1 MANVHVFCF
10 FASYVVALALEG
22 LAVARRSTALRSLS
36 FGFALAGL
44 VAHTFYLVARSN
56 AADLP
61 PLLSS
66 SHDWLLVLAWVAV
79 VFDLTLATIL
89 SLVGR
94 SVPMGLFLLPVV
106 LLLIGASDLVGEAT
120 SPAMSGATDAARRGA
135 EETAL
140 RGWGM
145 LHASLLVFGIV
156 GVIVGFLFSL
166 MYVVQHRRLKH
177 PQAAPIASS
186 LPSLA
191 TLARLNWWSVIV
203 SFPLLTLG
211 MLTGIRLVYLSRH
224 TQGPIGFTDPLVV
237 GSGLVWLLMVGFL
250 VWLLRSDHVGGK
262 QVALRTIWALG
273 LVLVTLLGLQILFNG
288 HTSAPV
294 PRNAGSSR
302 QSRSAEVELGETA
315 RQ

>member
-10 FASYVVALALEG
+10 FASYVVALALDG
-22 LAVARRSTALRSLS
+22 LAVARRSMALRSLS

-44 VAHTFYLVARSN
+44 LAQTFYLVARSN

-79 VFDLTLATIL
+79 VFDLTLSAIL
-89 SLVGR
+89 SFVGR
-94 SVPMGLFLLPVV
+94 SLPMGLFLLPVV

-120 SPAMSGATDAARRGA
+120 SPALSGATDAVRRGA
-135 EETAL
+135 EERAL

-145 LHASLLVFGIV
+145 LHASFLVFGIG
-156 GVIVGFLFSL
+156 GVIVGFLFSV

-177 PQAAPIASS
+177 RQSVANALS

-203 SFPLLTLG
+203 SFPLLTFG
-211 MLTGIRLVYLSRH
+211 MLTGVRLVYLSRH
-224 TQGPIGFTDPLVV
+224 TQGPISFSDPLVV

-273 LVLVTLLGLQILFNG
+273 LVLVTLLGLQVLFNG
-288 HTSAPV
+288 HTSGSA
-294 PRNAGSSR
+294 PRNAASVE
-302 QSRSAEVELGETA
+302 QPRSAELQGAV

>member
-22 LAVARRSTALRSLS
+22 LAVARRSAALRSLS
-36 FGFALAGL
+36 FGFAVAGL
-44 VAHTFYLVARSN
+44 VAHTFYLVARSS

-66 SHDWLLVLAWVAV
+66 SHDWLLVLAWLAV
-79 VFDLTLATIL
+79 VFDLTLSTIL

-106 LLLIGASDLVGEAT
+106 LLLIGASDLVGGAT
-120 SPAMSGATDAARRGA
+120 SPAMSGATDAVRRGA
-135 EETAL
+135 EERAL
-140 RGWGM
+140 RSWGM
-145 LHASLLVFGIV
+145 LHASLLVFGIA
-156 GVIVGFLFSL
+156 GVIVGFLFSI

-177 PQAAPIASS
+177 PHDVPITLS

-191 TLARLNWWSVIV
+191 TLARLNWWSVII

-224 TQGPIGFTDPLVV
+224 TQGPISFSDPLVV

-262 QVALRTIWALG
+262 QVALRTIWCFG
-273 LVLVTLLGLQILFNG
+273 LVLVTLLGLQVLFNG

-294 PRNAGSSR
+294 HRNAGSADPSR
-302 QSRSAEVELGETA
+302 VTEVEEAA

>member
-10 FASYVVALALEG
+10 FASYVVALGLEG
-22 LAVARRSTALRSLS
+22 LAVARRSGALRSLS

-44 VAHTFYLVARSN
+44 IAHTFYLVARSN

-66 SHDWLLVLAWVAV
+66 SHDWLLVLAWLAV
-79 VFDLTLATIL
+79 VFDLTLSTIL
-89 SLVGR
+89 SAVGR
-94 SVPMGLFLLPVV
+94 GVPMGLFLLPVV

-120 SPAMSGATDAARRGA
+120 SPAMSSATDAVRRSA
-135 EETAL
+135 EERAL

-145 LHASLLVFGIV
+145 LHASLLVFGIG
-156 GVIVGFLFSL
+156 GVIVGFLFSI

-177 PQAAPIASS
+177 PRAVPNALS

-211 MLTGIRLVYLSRH
+211 MLTGVRLVYLSQQ
-224 TQGPIGFTDPLVV
+224 TQGPISFSDPLVV
-237 GSGLVWLLMVGFL
+237 GSGVVWVLMVGFL
-250 VWLLRSDHVGGK
+250 VWLLRSDHVGGR
-262 QVALRTIWALG
+262 QVAWRTIWAFG
-273 LVLVTLLGLQILFNG
+273 LVLATLLGLQVLFKG
-288 HTSAPV
+288 HTSAPAHRTTAAV
-294 PRNAGSSR
+294 E
-302 QSRSAEVELGETA
+302 QSRSPEIEGAT

>member
-1 MANVHVFCF
+1 MSNVHVFCF
-10 FASYVVALALEG
+10 FASYVAALALEG
-22 LAVARRSTALRSLS
+22 LAVARRSTALRTLA
-36 FGFALAGL
+36 FGFGLAGL
-44 VAHTFYLVARSN
+44 VAQTLYLVARSN

-79 VFDLTLATIL
+79 VFDLTISLIL

-94 SVPMGLFLLPVV
+94 SVPMGLFVLPVV
-106 LLLIGASDLVGEAT
+106 LILIGASDLAGAVT
-120 SPAMSGATDAARRGA
+120 SPTLSGATDAMRKGA
-135 EETAL
+135 EERAL

-145 LHASLLVFGIV
+145 LHASLLVFGIA
-156 GVIVGFLFSL
+156 GVIVGFLFSV

-177 PQAAPIASS
+177 RAGMASSLS

-191 TLARLNWWSVIV
+191 TLSRLNWWSVVV

-224 TQGPIGFTDPLVV
+224 TQGPISFSDPLVV
-237 GSGLVWLLMVGFL
+237 GSGIVWLLMVAFL
-250 VWLLRSDHVGGK
+250 AWLLRSDRVGGK

-273 LVLVTLLGLQILFNG
+273 LVLLTLLGLQVLFNG
-288 HTSAPV
+288 H
-294 PRNAGSSR
+294 
-302 QSRSAEVELGETA
+302 RSTA
-315 RQ
+315 RQTAAAEPNRAVEVGGTARK

>member
-22 LAVARRSTALRSLS
+22 LGVARRSSRLRSLG
-36 FGFALAGL
+36 FGFGLAGL
-44 VAHTFYLVARSN
+44 LAHTFYLVARSN
-56 AADLP
+56 TSDLP

-79 VFDLTLATIL
+79 VFDLTLSPML
-89 SLVGR
+89 SLVGK
-94 SVPMGLFLLPVV
+94 SAPVGLFLLPVV
-106 LLLIGASDLVGEAT
+106 LLLIGASDLVGEST
-120 SPAMSGATDAARRGA
+120 SVAMSSATDAVRRGA
-135 EETAL
+135 EERAL

-145 LHASLLVFGIV
+145 LHASLLVFGIA

-166 MYVVQHRRLKH
+166 MYLVQHRRLKH
-177 PQAAPIASS
+177 PRAAGKALS

-211 MLTGIRLVYLSRH
+211 MLTGIRLVYLTRH
-224 TQGPIGFTDPLVV
+224 TQGPISFSDPLVV
-237 GSGLVWLLMVGFL
+237 GSGVVWLFMVGFL
-250 VWLLRSDHVGGK
+250 VWLLRADRLGGK
-262 QVALRTIWALG
+262 QVALRTIWAFG
-273 LVLVTLLGLQILFNG
+273 LVLLTLLGLQVLFNG
-288 HTSAPV
+288 HTSAANRRDAASIDPW
-294 PRNAGSSR
+294 
-302 QSRSAEVELGETA
+302 QSAEIQEVA

>member
-22 LAVARRSTALRSLS
+22 LAVARRSRALRSLS
-36 FGFALAGL
+36 FAFALAGL
-44 VAHTFYLVARSN
+44 AAQTFYLVARSD

-66 SHDWLLVLAWVAV
+66 SHDWLLVLAWLAV
-79 VFDLTLATIL
+79 VFDLTLSSIL
-89 SLVGR
+89 SFVGR

-106 LLLIGASDLVGEAT
+106 LLLIGASDLAGAAT
-120 SPAMSGATDAARRGA
+120 SPALAGATDIARRGA
-135 EETAL
+135 EERAL

-145 LHASLLVFGIV
+145 LHASLLVFGIG
-156 GVIVGFLFSL
+156 GVIVGFLFSV

-177 PQAAPIASS
+177 PQAASNALS

-224 TQGPIGFTDPLVV
+224 TSGPISFADPLVV
-237 GSGLVWLLMVGFL
+237 GSGLVWLLMVAFL
-250 VWLLRSDHVGGK
+250 AWLLRSDHVGGK
-262 QVALRTIWALG
+262 QVALRTIWAFG
-273 LVLVTLLGLQILFNG
+273 LVLVTLLGLQVLFSG
-288 HTSAPV
+288 HTSAPTH
-294 PRNAGSSR
+294 RNDQSAEP
-302 QSRSAEVELGETA
+302 SRSANIEGAA

>member
-10 FASYVVALALEG
+10 FASYVVALGLEG
-22 LAVARRSTALRSLS
+22 VAVARRSAALRALS
-36 FGFALAGL
+36 FGFAVAGL
-44 VAHTFYLVARSN
+44 IAHTFYLVARSN

-66 SHDWLLVLAWVAV
+66 SHDWLLVLAWLAV
-79 VFDLTLATIL
+79 VFDLTLSTIL

-106 LLLIGASDLVGEAT
+106 LLLIGASDLVGEST
-120 SPAMSGATDAARRGA
+120 SPAMASATDAVRRTA
-135 EETAL
+135 EERAL

-145 LHASLLVFGIV
+145 LHASLLVFGIA
-156 GVIVGFLFSL
+156 GVIIGFLFSL
-166 MYVVQHRRLKH
+166 MYLVQHRRLKH
-177 PQAAPIASS
+177 PQAVPIALS

-191 TLARLNWWSVIV
+191 TLARLNWWSVVV

-211 MLTGIRLVYLSRH
+211 MLTGIRLVYLTQH
-224 TQGPIGFTDPLVV
+224 TPGPIGFSDPLVV

-250 VWLLRSDHVGGK
+250 AWLLRSDHVGGK
-262 QVALRTIWALG
+262 QVALRTIWAFG
-273 LVLVTLLGLQILFNG
+273 LVLATLLGLQVLFNG

-294 PRNAGSSR
+294 HQDAGSSR
-302 QSRSAEVELGETA
+302 AVGVEETA